1 MGVSRWLFAL
11 LLCQATLTTP
21 TDVRFLRHSGR
32 REGFADSMGP
42 GGGGGGGGGGP
53 PQPSLGVPL
62 NASANP
68 ADLLFEDEPDPRL
81 DIEERLV
88 VRGTEV
94 VLECIVPEDAK
105 VVEGD
110 DSVEGEV
117 RWYHDGALVEGDLR
131 VSIMWTGRLV
141 MSHAVSA
148 DSGLWWCRRSGRP
161 APKLRLI
168 VTIPPERPYL
178 KYGGAQLAAG
188 ARLTTREGN
197 SITLHCVVEG
207 GNPAPSITWILGGE
221 DITASSQIH
230 SQWEDS
236 EGVFNT
242 KSNLTV
248 ARVGKDLHNNTVACV
263 VRHPSLPVAVSVPLR
278 LNIEYSP
285 DFRLR
290 RWPSW
295 GTPVREGAS
304 VSLLCSVDANP
315 PSDPTWVKE
324 TEGGTTEVASS
335 EGWLN
340 LTRVTG
346 EDRAWYK
353 CATVHTFGHFASHS
367 VFINVLPAGELLVS
381 PPREVEVG
389 LGEAVQIPCTNP
401 ASRVP
406 TAVCWTKI
414 LQGGR
419 AAGVSSQN
427 SLLLRKTT
435 YSDGGRYRCVAS
447 DATKTIESDDVDV
460 IVTGAPMVAA
470 VNSTVLSIAGRP
482 TALSAHVCGRP
493 LPLTLTWLPPPHIQP
508 INPGDTKDRV
518 TAHNLTTSETPGCH
532 YAVLTIAGVKPHDE
546 GNWVIVGV
554 NDRGATA
561 ALIRLNVTAAAHS
574 VAASSGARAQIPSH
588 LPTPRLTLFV
598 SVSVVSYATTTAILG
613 RAWVWL

>member
-1 MGVSRWLFAL
+1 MGVSQWLFAL

-32 REGFADSMGP
+32 REGFADSMEE
-42 GGGGGGGGGGP
+42 GGGGGGDGGGGGP
-53 PQPSLGVPL
+53 PPPPSLGVPL

-68 ADLLFEDEPDPRL
+68 ADLLLFEDEPDPRL

-94 VLECIVPEDAK
+94 VLECVVPDDAK
-105 VVEGD
+105 VIEGD

-117 RWYHDGALVEGDLR
+117 RWYHDGNLVEGDLR
-131 VSIMWTGRLV
+131 VSIMWTGRIV
-141 MSHAVSA
+141 MSHAVSS
-148 DSGLWWCRRSGRP
+148 DSGVWWCRRSGRP

-221 DITASSQIH
+221 DITATSQIH
-230 SQWEDS
+230 SHWVDS

-315 PSDPTWVKE
+315 PSDPTWVK
-324 TEGGTTEVASS
+324 
-335 EGWLN
+335 
-340 LTRVTG
+340 
-346 EDRAWYK
+346 
-353 CATVHTFGHFASHS
+353 
-367 VFINVLPAGELLVS
+367 
-381 PPREVEVG
+381 
-389 LGEAVQIPCTNP
+389 
-401 ASRVP
+401 
-406 TAVCWTKI
+406 
-414 LQGGR
+414 GGR

-447 DATKTIESDDVDV
+447 DATNTIESDDVDI

-493 LPLTLTWLPPPHIQP
+493 LPLTLTWLPPPHLQP
-508 INPGDTKDRV
+508 INPGDTKDRI

-574 VAASSGARAQIPSH
+574 VAASASRAQIPFH
-588 LPTPRLTLFV
+588 LTASLLTLLL
-598 SVSVVSYATTTAILG
+598 SVSVVSNAVVG
-613 RAWVWL
+613 RVWL

>member
-1 MGVSRWLFAL
+1 
-11 LLCQATLTTP
+11 
-21 TDVRFLRHSGR
+21 
-32 REGFADSMGP
+32 
-42 GGGGGGGGGGP
+42 GGGGGGP
-53 PQPSLGVPL
+53 PQPSLGVPI

-117 RWYHDGALVEGDLR
+117 RWYHDGTLVEGDLR

-168 VTIPPERPYL
+168 VTIPPERPFL

-263 VRHPSLPVAVSVPLR
+263 VRHPSLPVAVSVPLK

-414 LQGGR
+414 LQETEGG
-419 AAGVSSQN
+419 
-427 SLLLRKTT
+427 TT
-435 YSDGGRYRCVAS
+435 EVAS
-447 DATKTIESDDVDV
+447 SEGWLNLTR
-460 IVTGAPMVAA
+460 VTGEDRAWYKCATVHTFGHFASHSVFINVLRAPMVAA

-574 VAASSGARAQIPSH
+574 VAASAAAHVAQSPSH
-588 LPTPRLTLFV
+588 LTAPRLTLFL
-598 SVSVVSYATTTAILG
+598 SVSVVSYTTTTAILG
-613 RAWVWL
+613 RAWASGAWL